1 MTWSDLTPYY
11 NYMKKFQRRKQTKHW
26 IGRSNFSGIFSRVL
40 EMCFQFLRAQLGL
53 YGKGTRSPCDL
64 EHSVSYPCHAPLGH
78 MDNYKVFVIPDVSS
92 LTLDLSLYHPCS
104 STLVLFSVSHTG
116 LVSFQNRLFIYFP
129 LPGMSFLCLVLL
141 SQQKLSF
148 RSQLIITSSGN
159 LSRFPIC
166 INLPL
171 QSPQIPK

>member
-1 MTWSDLTPYY
+1 MKTFQEKKTKRNTGLEDLISQGYFP
-11 NYMKKFQRRKQTKHW
+11 
-26 IGRSNFSGIFSRVL
+26 RVL

-53 YGKGTRSPCDL
+53 YGKGTRKSMW
-64 EHSVSYPCHAPLGH
+64 SWTSASYPCRAPLGH
-78 MDNYKVFVIPDVSS
+78 MDNYKVFVILGYVSS
-92 LTLDLSLYHPCS
+92 LTLDLSLYHPC
-104 STLVLFSVSHTG
+104 TPVPWF
-116 LVSFQNRLFIYFP
+116 SFQSLTLPLFLFKTGFSYCFP

-159 LSRFPIC
+159 LSRFPIY

>member
-1 MTWSDLTPYY
+1 M
-11 NYMKKFQRRKQTKHW
+11 
-26 IGRSNFSGIFSRVL
+26 GRG
-40 EMCFQFLRAQLGL
+40 Q
-53 YGKGTRSPCDL
+53 RSPCDL

-78 MDNYKVFVIPDVSS
+78 MDNYKVFVILDDVSS
-92 LTLDLSLYHPCS
+92 LTLDLSLYHPC
-104 STLVLFSVSHTG
+104 TPVPWF
-116 LVSFQNRLFIYFP
+116 SFQSLTLALFLFKTGFSYCFP

-159 LSRFPIC
+159 LSRFPIY